1 MTQTTTILITKEQAA
16 LEALQKQ
23 ATDIALACTKITIT
37 DDTTLSI
44 AQQKYSEANKLVKDI
59 DAKRTEVKKPYW
71 DACTAI
77 DALAK
82 KLSDPIKKAVDDGKV
97 KMLTYDKQKKEKA
110 LIEQN
115 RILGIKNAIAKYSN
129 DAIAE
134 MDKCTTMDQL
144 REVRERL
151 IVNHPGA
158 EKWAEFLPNFMETRL
173 VLNEYSKSRKTAIT
187 TPAQIDEEE
196 AEIIKGVIAES
207 NAQIGTEAIAET
219 VVSKMAGTRKTW
231 KFSIESL
238 DDCPFD
244 WIQLN
249 EAVVKQY
256 MSDNKASL
264 VDGCVING
272 VKFYTEDSVT
282 IR

>member
-1 MTQTTTILITKEQAA
+1 MSELLITKEQAA
-16 LEALQKQ
+16 LQALQKQ
-23 ATDIALACTKITIT
+23 ATDIAVACSKINIT

-82 KLSDPIKKAVDDGKV
+82 KLSDPIKKAVDDGKI

-110 LIEQN
+110 LQEQN

-134 MDKCTTMDQL
+134 MDKCTTMEQL

-151 IVNHPGA
+151 IVNHPGK
-158 EKWAEFLPNFMETRL
+158 EKWFEFLPDFMNTRL
-173 VLNEYSKSRKTAIT
+173 TLNEYSKSRKTAIT
-187 TPAQIDEEE
+187 TPAQVDEEE
-196 AEIIKGVIAES
+196 TAIIKEHIEET
-207 NAQIGTEAIAET
+207 NNQIGTAAIAET
-219 VVSKMAGTRKTW
+219 VVTKLAGSRKTW

-238 DDCPFD
+238 DDCPFE
-244 WIQLN
+244 WIMLN
-249 EAVVKQY
+249 EAVVKKY
-256 MSDNKASL
+256 MSDNKESL
-264 VDGCVING
+264 TDGCIING
-272 VKFYTEDSVT
+272 VKFFLEESLT